1 MMLETNVYHILTI
14 EEWQKFNLE
23 EIYQPAS
30 LQREGFIHLSYSGQV
45 VATANRFYGQHQKL
59 VVLKI
64 EIRKISSL
72 LKDEISGQDGIF
84 PHLYGALEKSAISD
98 VLTIEN
104 SPQGFFWQ
112 ST

>member
-1 MMLETNVYHILTI
+1 MMSETYVYHILTRA
-14 EEWQKFNLE
+14 EWEKFNLE

-30 LQREGFIHLSYSGQV
+30 LQIEGFIHLSYSGQV

-64 EIRKISSL
+64 ELRKISTL
-72 LKDEISGQDGIF
+72 LKDEVSGQDGIF
-84 PHLYGALEKSAISD
+84 PHLYGGLEKSAVCD
-98 VLTIEN
+98 VLKMEN

-112 ST
+112 SS